1 MNLHDGVLFILAF
14 LSEVLGTLSGFGSST
29 FFVPIATWVESMQM
43 VLVLTG
49 LLHCFGNSGKIFLFR
64 QYFQWKY
71 FTQFAL
77 PAIIFTGVG
86 AILNTRVSLPWAHRT
101 LGLLL
106 IVLPVFVFWM
116 KRQNHALRFAA
127 WQTWL
132 LCALSGFLTGLVGT
146 GGAIRGLA
154 LAALGLNK
162 NIFVMLSSSMDLG
175 GDILRT
181 GIYLKNGYMDWS
193 QWFYLPLLGIAAIAG
208 SWIGQKLLNHVS
220 QAQFEK
226 IVMVFV
232 FLSGCTM
239 LIQAA
244 AE

>member
-1 MNLHDGVLFILAF
+1 
-14 LSEVLGTLSGFGSST
+14 
-29 FFVPIATWVESMQM
+29 
-43 VLVLTG
+43 
-49 LLHCFGNSGKIFLFR
+49 
-64 QYFQWKY
+64 
-71 FTQFAL
+71 
-77 PAIIFTGVG
+77 
-86 AILNTRVSLPWAHRT
+86 
-101 LGLLL
+101 
-106 IVLPVFVFWM
+106 M
-116 KRQNHALRFAA
+116 KRQNNALRFAA

>member
-1 MNLHDGVLFILAF
+1 
-14 LSEVLGTLSGFGSST
+14 
-29 FFVPIATWVESMQM
+29 MQM

-71 FTQFAL
+71 FIQFAL
-77 PAIIFTGVG
+77 PAILFTGIG
-86 AILNTRVSLPWAHRT
+86 AVFNHHVSLPWAHRT
-101 LGLLL
+101 LGVLL
-106 IVLPVFVFWM
+106 VLLPIFVFWM
-116 KRQNHALRFAA
+116 KKRKKSLRLPA

-162 NIFVMLSSSMDLG
+162 NSFVMLSSSMDLG

-181 GIYLKNGYMDWS
+181 SIYLKNGYMDWS
-193 QWFYLPLLGIAAIAG
+193 QWFYLPLLGFAAFAG
-208 SWIGQKLLNHVS
+208 SWLGQKILNTMS
-220 QAQFEK
+220 QEQFEK
-226 IVMVFV
+226 IVMIFV
-232 FLSGCTM
+232 FLSGWTM
-239 LIQAA
+239 FFQ
-244 AE
+244 